1 MKCNGFALHIWDVE
15 ERFDSDIFHQR
26 FLFQYF
32 FVPSISLQG
41 KQMKYEYA
49 IRKLQI
55 TVRML

>member
-26 FLFQYF
+26 LLFQYF
-32 FVPSISLQG
+32 FVLPIG
-41 KQMKYEYA
+41 KQMKDEYA